1 MESQSNAGYPHA
13 SSDLLNCFLL
23 LMGGKRLIKSE
34 ESSLKTQQN
43 TCNILLKHLAT
54 LLDHVVRE
62 LAKCMQHLATSKNV
76 ATCCYRVAKLMQ
88 HIARNNVTRC
98 CFEMLS
104 VFDWALRI

>member
-1 MESQSNAGYPHA
+1 MDGKPVQYRLPTCI

-43 TCNILLKHLAT
+43 TCNISLKHLAT

-76 ATCCYRVAKLMQ
+76 ATGLPNLCNTLHATMLQDVALK
-88 HIARNNVTRC
+88 C
-98 CFEMLS
+98 
-104 VFDWALRI
+104 